1 MTVLM
6 CWASPDGSANKR
18 NLGTNVIT
26 TLHDLKLT
34 DTVFHPVKIEP
45 TISVNPTSLDFGTVM
60 LGQSVS
66 KTFKVKGLNLKG
78 NLTLQVLSTR
88 SSSSDGFTIDK
99 TVITPAQAL
108 RGVTVRVTYKPTHI
122 GTQNTTSVYIT
133 GGGAQGKVVALT
145 GTCEKFTDIT
155 PIEPSL
161 TVTPTSID
169 FGTVKLGQSVSKTFT
184 VRGLRLSGPLTL
196 QVLTTRSSSSDGFT
210 IDKTVITPAQ
220 AMLGV
225 TVLVTYRPLYVG
237 TQSSTLVHISGGGVE
252 SQDVALTG
260 TCSEPIDGQIYCKAP
275 SSQDDAEVDV
285 TTLEARDMSTSG
297 MNDWAQDIKIFAQ
310 GHDIIIDTP
319 REQRAMISDINGR
332 SRSVNLK
339 AGRNEIPAGSTG
351 IHIVKV
357 GNKTAKLL
365 MK

>member
-1 MTVLM
+1 MTVLL

-260 TCSEPIDGQIYCKAP
+260 TCIKPELAP
-275 SSQDDAEVDV
+275 SVHNAAIGSGQWGQSVNITAQRQNIVIDSPVDQSAV
-285 TTLEARDMSTSG
+285 
-297 MNDWAQDIKIFAQ
+297 
-310 GHDIIIDTP
+310 
-319 REQRAMISDINGR
+319 ISDTNGH
-332 SRSVNLK
+332 SRRVNLK
-339 AGRNEIPAGSTG
+339 AGRNEIPVVATG
-351 IHIVKV
+351 IHIVRV
-357 GNKTAKLL
+357 GDNTAKLL
-365 MK
+365 IK